1 MVHRED
7 RDVAC
12 KLIEQLA
19 NGEITNE
26 DFDEAFPRRSKDRAL
41 FPVYAQVWFQY
52 SRHTHKLV
60 SKHGLNPEAKQLLKR
75 CVAFLR
81 SDLEYEWPDYKW
93 IDPKRILLG
102 LLGQRRKVERDF
114 ERFKA
119 AGDFEVWPF
128 FRVSDRENSS
138 GSRAS

>member
-19 NGEITNE
+19 NGEITND
-26 DFDEAFPRRSKDRAL
+26 DFDEA

-119 AGDFEVWPF
+119 ADDFEVWPF

>member
-19 NGEITNE
+19 NGEITND
-26 DFDEAFPRRSKDRAL
+26 DFDGAFPRRSKDRAL
-41 FPVYAQVWFQY
+41 FPVYANVWFHY
-52 SRHTHKLV
+52 SPHTHKLV
-60 SKHGLNPEAKQLLKR
+60 SKQALKAEAKQLLKR

-81 SDLEYEWPDYKW
+81 SDLEYEWPDYNW
-93 IDPKRILLG
+93 IDPKRFLLG
-102 LLGQRRKVERDF
+102 LLGQRRKIERDF
-114 ERFKA
+114 ERFKT

-128 FRVSDRENSS
+128 LRASDREHYSD
-138 GSRAS
+138 SRGR

>member
-19 NGEITNE
+19 NGEITLD
-26 DFDEAFPRRSKDRAL
+26 DFAEAFPRRSKDRAL
-41 FPVYAQVWFQY
+41 YPVYAQVWFQS